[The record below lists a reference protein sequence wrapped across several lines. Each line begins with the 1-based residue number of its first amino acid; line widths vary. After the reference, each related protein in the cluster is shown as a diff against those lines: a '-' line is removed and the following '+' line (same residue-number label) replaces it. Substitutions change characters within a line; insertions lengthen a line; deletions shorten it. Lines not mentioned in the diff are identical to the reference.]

1 MASAQLSRGG
11 RISARTLFLSDLH
24 LGFRHARA
32 HELNEFLARVEA
44 GCIVLVGDI
53 VDALSLAQRAF
64 WSPEHTR
71 VVRTLLARQRA
82 GTRLIYIPGN
92 HDASLAVLAQM
103 LQGQLEVHREW
114 VHRTARGAR
123 LLVLHGDQFDGAVS
137 CPPWLTRLGDKL
149 LSGSIGLSHLIN
161 NARRTLGQ
169 PYWPLTERLKLGIGI
184 SARYIRQFEEVAAG
198 HARSQGYDGV
208 VCGHIHRA
216 NLRHFGDT
224 LYCNTGDW
232 VETCSA
238 IIEEPSGEL
247 RLRRWSHASQP
258 HVDHGS
264 VMVGAGGAQAFG
276 YDRLVRSALHAP
288 E

>member
-32 HELNEFLARVEA
+32 RELNEFLARVEA

-216 NLRHFGDT
+216 NLCQIGGT
-224 LYCNTGDW
+224 LYANTGDW
-232 VETCSA
+232 VESCSA
-238 IIEEPSGEL
+238 LTENHAGQL
-247 RLRRWSHASQP
+247 TLLRWSQLTGASAAT
-258 HVDHGS
+258 
-264 VMVGAGGAQAFG
+264 GA
-276 YDRLVRSALHAP
+276 ALADAA
-288 E
+288 